1 MRVAVYDNLANNGV
15 NHVRG
20 LRRVGVDAH
29 VVPDPRDEFAMSDP
43 RWEEI
48 DVELPSDRLVRS
60 NLPPVKLPE
69 WVRLPDSPPPGDG
82 RGSFARFNRPQLAV
96 ARAARAAGRPGV
108 SFAGE
113 RGWLLARS
121 ASTTACSASASGR
134 HSRPSPASLAWLTP
148 GAATSC

>member
-60 NLPPVKLPE
+60 NLPPVSAAGMGAP
-69 WVRLPDSPPPGDG
+69 
-82 RGSFARFNRPQLAV
+82 ARFAS
-96 ARAARAAGRPGV
+96 AGGTGGGPSR
-108 SFAGE
+108 
-113 RGWLLARS
+113 
-121 ASTTACSASASGR
+121 ASTDPS
-134 HSRPSPASLAWLTP
+134 SRWRVPHARPVAP
-148 GAATSC
+148 V